1 MANRLPE
8 PHSPLRA
15 MIIKVA
21 LWGGIPLAIVGLVVV
36 FATIQPTV
44 QSEANRQAKK
54 LEQMWNSRKPGEG
67 YTPSR

>member
-15 MIIKVA
+15 LIFKVA

-36 FATIQPTV
+36 FATLQPTV

-54 LEQMWNSRKPGEG
+54 LEQMWNNRKPGEG

>member
-1 MANRLPE
+1 MANRSPE
-8 PHSPLRA
+8 PHSPLKA
-15 MIIKVA
+15 MILKVA

-36 FATIQPTV
+36 LATLQPTV

-54 LEQMWNSRKPGEG
+54 LEQMYNNRKPGEG

>member
-15 MIIKVA
+15 LIVKVA

-36 FATIQPTV
+36 FATLQPTV
-44 QSEANRQAKK
+44 QSEANRQAKN
-54 LEQMWNSRKPGEG
+54 LEQMWNNRKPGG
-67 YTPSR
+67 VYTPSR

>member
-15 MIIKVA
+15 MILKVA

-36 FATIQPTV
+36 FENRPAVGAKQRWW
-44 QSEANRQAKK
+44 RQAHSCSLLSTMAK
-54 LEQMWNSRKPGEG
+54 LIRASRLP
-67 YTPSR
+67 